1 MRFSLRASGG
11 AVMTDV
17 PDYGESRPDE
27 RHRTENEDAKQNS
40 HRGEDNKWEAGRGLR
55 IGSTLEG
62 DDMPGAA

>member
-1 MRFSLRASGG
+1 
-11 AVMTDV
+11 MTDV